1 MLLHVGALTP
11 PTAFDISSAP
21 WLGGFVN
28 KRDLVRKI
36 ARDARL
42 TNTQAAKA
50 LDAVL
55 DGVQSSLIRGDRVT
69 LVGFGTFVTAVRK
82 ERKVR
87 DPRFGGTMQIAARR
101 VARFA
106 PGADLKLAV
115 RNTSKANHAPNGQPV

>member
-1 MLLHVGALTP
+1 M
-11 PTAFDISSAP
+11 
-21 WLGGFVN
+21 N

-42 TNTQAAKA
+42 TSTQAAKA

-69 LVGFGTFVTAVRK
+69 LVGFGTFATSQHKA
-82 ERKVR
+82 RKVR

-106 PGADLKLAV
+106 PGIDLKLAV
-115 RNTSKANHAPNGQPV
+115 QNSPKTNHAPNNGSV

>member
-1 MLLHVGALTP
+1 M
-11 PTAFDISSAP
+11 
-21 WLGGFVN
+21 N
-28 KRDLVRKI
+28 KRDLILKI
-36 ARDARL
+36 AQDARL
-42 TNTQAAKA
+42 TNTQAARA

-69 LVGFGTFVTAVRK
+69 LVGFGTFVTSQHK

-106 PGADLKLAV
+106 PAMRLRLALQKSAKSSHGSGAV
-115 RNTSKANHAPNGQPV
+115 

>member
-1 MLLHVGALTP
+1 M
-11 PTAFDISSAP
+11 
-21 WLGGFVN
+21 N

-69 LVGFGTFVTAVRK
+69 LVGFGTFATSQHKARN
-82 ERKVR
+82 VR

-106 PGADLKLAV
+106 PGNELKLAV
-115 RNTSKANHAPNGQPV
+115 QNAAKTNRTGGAV

>member
-1 MLLHVGALTP
+1 
-11 PTAFDISSAP
+11 
-21 WLGGFVN
+21 VN

-36 ARDARL
+36 AHDARL

-55 DGVQSSLIRGDRVT
+55 DGVQSSLVSGDRVT
-69 LVGFGTFVTAVRK
+69 LVGFGTFATSQHKA
-82 ERKVR
+82 RKVR

-106 PGADLKLAV
+106 PGSELKLAV
-115 RNTSKANHAPNGQPV
+115 ENSTKTNRTGGAV

>member
-1 MLLHVGALTP
+1 
-11 PTAFDISSAP
+11 
-21 WLGGFVN
+21 VN

-36 ARDARL
+36 AQDARL

-69 LVGFGTFVTAVRK
+69 LVGFGTFVTSQHKA
-82 ERKVR
+82 RKVR

-106 PGADLKLAV
+106 PGIELRMALQNPARSNRSSGAV
-115 RNTSKANHAPNGQPV
+115 

>member
-1 MLLHVGALTP
+1 M
-11 PTAFDISSAP
+11 
-21 WLGGFVN
+21 N

-36 ARDARL
+36 AHDARL
-42 TNTQAAKA
+42 TNLQAAKA

-69 LVGFGTFVTAVRK
+69 LVGFGTFVTSEHKA
-82 ERKVR
+82 RKVR

-106 PGADLKLAV
+106 PGMELRLALQKS
-115 RNTSKANHAPNGQPV
+115 TKASHSSGAV

>member
-1 MLLHVGALTP
+1 M
-11 PTAFDISSAP
+11 
-21 WLGGFVN
+21 N

-36 ARDARL
+36 AHDARL

-55 DGVQSSLIRGDRVT
+55 DGVQSSLVSGDRVT
-69 LVGFGTFVTAVRK
+69 LVGFGTFATSQHKA
-82 ERKVR
+82 RKVR

-106 PGADLKLAV
+106 PGSELKLAV
-115 RNTSKANHAPNGQPV
+115 ENSTKTNRTGGAV

>member
-1 MLLHVGALTP
+1 
-11 PTAFDISSAP
+11 
-21 WLGGFVN
+21 VN

-55 DGVQSSLIRGDRVT
+55 DGVQASLIRGDRVT
-69 LVGFGTFVTAVRK
+69 LVGFGTFATAVHK

-106 PGADLKLAV
+106 PGIDLKLAV
-115 RNTSKANHAPNGQPV
+115 QNSPKVSHAPKRQAGLIV

>member
-1 MLLHVGALTP
+1 
-11 PTAFDISSAP
+11 
-21 WLGGFVN
+21 VN
-28 KRDLVRKI
+28 KRDLIRKI

-69 LVGFGTFVTAVRK
+69 LVGFGTFATSQHKA
-82 ERKVR
+82 RKVR

-106 PGADLKLAV
+106 PGNELKLAV
-115 RNTSKANHAPNGQPV
+115 QNSPKTSHTGGAV

>member
-1 MLLHVGALTP
+1 M
-11 PTAFDISSAP
+11 
-21 WLGGFVN
+21 N
-28 KRDLVRKI
+28 KRDLIRKI

-69 LVGFGTFVTAVRK
+69 LVGFGTFATSQHKA
-82 ERKVR
+82 RKVR

-106 PGADLKLAV
+106 PGLDLKLAV
-115 RNTSKANHAPNGQPV
+115 QNSPKSSRAPNGGTV